1 MVKEARHHA
10 RHLDNEM
17 KGKISALNDLV
28 YWRRHINETNNDNIN
43 MLDIILWYLAP
54 FSFISNRLHFLNL
67 YTHHPCISTNYYL
80 NIVYAGFLPLF

>member
-28 YWRRHINETNNDNIN
+28 YWRRHINETNN
-43 MLDIILWYLAP
+43 MLDIILQYLAP
-54 FSFISNRLHFLNL
+54 FSFISNCLHFLNL
-67 YTHHPCISTNYYL
+67 YTHHPYISTNYYL
-80 NIVYAGFLPLF
+80 NIIYAGFLPLF